1 MVGVVRFGDTVM
13 SNKENKYEVDEI
25 DSDSKLYGRVTE
37 DGVDVTVTERPEI
50 PGVDPLNES
59 NVIQKLRRCECSS
72 FLIGTNRVIGPS
84 WETWIPVTDNL
95 TIGVDDEYRCFT
107 FNNYEFMVRTENN
120 AEPNVPTTDFYV
132 IKKSALISHLSDT
145 AGDGDQLIGD
155 AHPVTT
161 QSDSFNQDR
170 LLYDE
175 DDFPSW
181 VHGTSPTDGHN
192 WEAYVPLED
201 TAVDIWN
208 PVGST
213 QIKLK
218 WSDEMILR
226 RYRDDEVNSITERQD
241 GLYVSNLH
249 LMHEDQ
255 VPSGSGIAS
264 HADDHVRRLD
274 TEADDVGERSSL
286 HSSR

>member
-1 MVGVVRFGDTVM
+1 M
-13 SNKENKYEVDEI
+13 SNKENKYKTDKI
-25 DSDSKLYGRVTE
+25 NSDSKLYGRVTE
-37 DGVDVTVTERPEI
+37 DGIDVTVTERPEI

-59 NVIQKLRRCECSS
+59 TVIQKLRRCEYSS
-72 FLIGTNRVIGPS
+72 FLIGTNRSLSPN
-84 WETWIPVTDNL
+84 WETWVPVTDNL
-95 TIGVDDEYRCFT
+95 TIGVDDTYNCFT
-107 FNNYEFMVRTENN
+107 FNNYEFMVRTKNN
-120 AEPNVPTTDFYV
+120 TEPGVPITDFYV
-132 IKKSALISHLSDT
+132 TKKSTLVSHLSDT
-145 AGDGDQLIGD
+145 AEEGDQLIGD
-155 AHPVTT
+155 AHPVTA
-161 QSDSFNQDR
+161 QSDSFNQSR

-201 TAVDIWN
+201 TVVEIWN
-208 PVGST
+208 PLGSA
-213 QIKLK
+213 QMKLR
-218 WSDEMILR
+218 WSDEMIIR
-226 RYRDDEVNSITERQD
+226 RYRDDEANDVTERQD
-241 GLYVSNLH
+241 GLYVSNLY

-274 TEADDVGERSSL
+274 TDADDVGERSSP